1 MRIICILLLPVL
13 LSGCIA
19 SVAPDVVTAPVKVAG
34 KVIDATTTSQA
45 EADQKRGREARK
57 AEKKARKEAKR
68 KN

>member
-1 MRIICILLLPVL
+1 MRIICLLLLPAL
-13 LSGCIA
+13 LSGCVASIA
-19 SVAPDVVTAPVKVAG
+19 ADVVTAPIRVAG
-34 KVIDATTTSQA
+34 KVVDATTTSQA

>member
-1 MRIICILLLPVL
+1 

-19 SVAPDVVTAPVKVAG
+19 SVAADVVTAPIKVAG
-34 KVIDATTTSQA
+34 NVIDATTTSQA

>member
-1 MRIICILLLPVL
+1 MRIIFILLLPAL

-19 SVAPDVVTAPVKVAG
+19 SVAADVVTAPIKIAG

-45 EADQKRGREARK
+45 EADQKRGRDARK

>member
-19 SVAPDVVTAPVKVAG
+19 SVAADVVTAPVKVAG
-34 KVIDATTTSQA
+34 KGIDATTTSQA

-57 AEKKARKEAKR
+57 AEKKARKDAKR

>member
-1 MRIICILLLPVL
+1 MRIICLLLLPAL

-19 SVAPDVVTAPVKVAG
+19 SVAADVVTAPIKVAG
-34 KVIDATTTSQA
+34 NVIDATTTSQA

-57 AEKKARKEAKR
+57 EAKR

>member
-19 SVAPDVVTAPVKVAG
+19 SVAADVVTAPIKVAG

-57 AEKKARKEAKR
+57 AEKKARKDAKR

>member
-19 SVAPDVVTAPVKVAG
+19 SVAADVVTAPVKVAG

-57 AEKKARKEAKR
+57 AEKKARKDAKR

>member
-1 MRIICILLLPVL
+1 MRIICLLLLPAL
-13 LSGCIA
+13 LAGCIA
-19 SVAPDVVTAPVKVAG
+19 SVAADVVTAPIKVAG
-34 KVIDATTTSQA
+34 NVIDATTTSQA

>member
-1 MRIICILLLPVL
+1 MRIICLLLLPAL
-13 LSGCIA
+13 LSGCVASIA
-19 SVAPDVVTAPVKVAG
+19 ADVVTAPVRVAG
-34 KVIDATTTSQA
+34 KVVDATTTSQA

>member
-1 MRIICILLLPVL
+1 MPAL
-13 LSGCIA
+13 LSGCVASIA
-19 SVAPDVVTAPVKVAG
+19 ADVVTAPVKVAG
-34 KVIDATTTSQA
+34 KVVDATTTSQA